1 LWKVETHNVMSL
13 SKRILVKIG
22 SNVLTLSSGLP
33 DEIRIGHLV
42 RQISELK
49 KEGYE
54 VLLVSSGAVAAG
66 RGILETSLPKLDKVS
81 QKQVLASIGKI
92 ELMNLY
98 LSQFQK
104 HQLHCS
110 QVLVTKESFR
120 TRKHYLNIKNCLEAL
135 LASNVTPII
144 NENDVVSITELMFTD
159 NDELSGLVA
168 SMMNVE
174 SLFLLTN
181 VDGIFTAH
189 PKEKGAKLIRTFEEG
204 TIDLEHAVSEIKS
217 EFGRGGMLSKATT
230 AQEIANLG
238 IDVYIGNGTKDTIIK
253 DLIVQET
260 GTFFQA
266 KNRSTTPIKKWVA
279 RSGGHSD
286 ARIIVNEGTKEAL
299 HSSKAN
305 SLLPVGVQSIEGSF
319 KQGDVV
325 SIFDNQNNA
334 IGLGKVAYGS
344 EEAIEV
350 LGKRAQTPLIHYNY
364 LVLN

>member
-1 LWKVETHNVMSL
+1 MWKVETRNVMSL
-13 SKRILVKIG
+13 SKRILIKIG

-33 DEIRIGHLV
+33 DEKRIAHLV
-42 RQISELK
+42 AQISALK
-49 KEGYE
+49 TDGYE

-66 RGILETSLPKLDKVS
+66 RGVLDTLPKLDKIS
-81 QKQVLASIGKI
+81 QKQVLASTGQI

-98 LSQFQK
+98 LAYFQH
-104 HQLHCS
+104 HQMRCS

-135 LASNVTPII
+135 LATNVTPII
-144 NENDVVSITELMFTD
+144 NENDVVSVTELMFTD

-189 PKEKGAKLIRTFEEG
+189 PEEQGAKLIRTFEEG
-204 TIDLEHAVSEIKS
+204 AIDLEDAVSDVKS
-217 EFGRGGMLSKATT
+217 EFGRGGMLSKANT

-238 IDVYIGNGTKDTIIK
+238 IDVFIGNGTKDGIIQ
-253 DLIVQET
+253 DLIAQKT
-260 GTFFQA
+260 GTYFQA

-286 ARIIVNEGTKEAL
+286 ARIIVNDGTKEAL
-299 HSSKAN
+299 RSSKAN
-305 SLLPVGVQSIEGSF
+305 SLLPVGIQSIEGSF

-325 SIFDNQNNA
+325 AIFDNQNNA

-344 EEAIEV
+344 EEAMEI

>member
-1 LWKVETHNVMSL
+1 MSL
-13 SKRILVKIG
+13 SKRILIKIG

-33 DEIRIGHLV
+33 DEKRIANLV
-42 RQISELK
+42 AQISLLK
-49 KEGYE
+49 TDGYE
-54 VLLVSSGAVAAG
+54 IILVSSGAVAAG
-66 RGILETSLPKLDKVS
+66 RGMLDTSLPKLDKIS
-81 QKQVLASIGKI
+81 QKQVLASIGQI

-98 LSQFQK
+98 LAQFQQ
-104 HQLHCS
+104 HQLRCS

-144 NENDVVSITELMFTD
+144 NENDVVSVTELMFTD

-168 SMMNVE
+168 SMMNAE

-189 PKEKGAKLIRTFEEG
+189 PKEQGAKLIRTFEEDA
-204 TIDLEHAVSEIKS
+204 IDLEDAVSDVKS
-217 EFGRGGMLSKATT
+217 EFGRGGMLSKANT

-238 IDVYIGNGTKDTIIK
+238 IDVFIGNGTKDGILK
-253 DLIVQET
+253 DLIAQKT

-279 RSGGHSD
+279 RSGGHSN
-286 ARIIVNEGTKEAL
+286 ARIIVNDGTKEAL
-299 HSSKAN
+299 CSTKAN
-305 SLLPVGVQSIEGSF
+305 SLLPVGVHSIEGSF

-325 SIFDNQNNA
+325 SIFDLQNNA

-344 EEAIEV
+344 EEAIEI

-364 LVLN
+364 LVLH